1 MGFTS
6 ISTYSYRN
14 LQNQRVS
21 LKARRIFLVGEN
33 GQGKS
38 NFLEAVYLLSYGSS
52 FRTNRENELITHGT
66 REMALNG
73 RYARPEEDYI
83 EGSVAFKLSRAG
95 RPGQT
100 IGAVGEAGSS
110 TPAPD
115 EVPDSNTAPAA
126 AANAQTAQN
135 PKNAAPAASTTPS
148 KEKTK
153 EKIIEL
159 DGTRIHD
166 RKQLISHLPA
176 IVFSHDDIYF
186 VNGPPERRRWFF
198 NQTLSLFD
206 PLFIDTLRDYR
217 KILKMRNLALKDQ
230 RRDLIPIY
238 DQQLATAGLEIQRR
252 RADLINDFNRV
263 VAPIFEQVSTISEP
277 LTIEYR
283 PSWPAGPSTASRPA
297 NIAGATAAGLASDAA
312 KNASTA
318 AAPSALNQNPNQ
330 NPKPNPDPA
339 HAPKEAPDGIDQV
352 CRLLE
357 EKREQDLLYGTT
369 SSGPHR
375 DRFIFRLAGSD
386 FARIASTGQLRLMS
400 LILRI
405 GQCRYF
411 SEKTGR
417 RPILL
422 LDDVLLELDSE
433 RRKRFLA
440 QLPEYE
446 QAFFTF
452 LPDEKYLELAG
463 TTGNTAATG
472 TAGSTGRGPAPGEPN
487 APNEP
492 NAPESPESPEH
503 IEPTAVYWVENG
515 WIQKMNTTSTPSPT
529 GPTSTEGP
537 PGATEPT
544 PTNKA
549 ASTNNPPAS
558 QQGPTSS
565 TAKPTNP
572 TPPNETGPTK

>member
-6 ISTYSYRN
+6 ITTYSYRN
-14 LQNQRVS
+14 LQNQRVP

-52 FRTNRENELITHGT
+52 FRTNRENELISHGR

-83 EGSVAFKLSRAG
+83 EGTVAFKLGRAG
-95 RPGQT
+95 QAASVAGIT
-100 IGAVGEAGSS
+100 TSSAGETPSIAGSS
-110 TPAPD
+110 LAAGAT
-115 EVPDSNTAPAA
+115 VNTA
-126 AANAQTAQN
+126 
-135 PKNAAPAASTTPS
+135 
-148 KEKTK
+148 K

-238 DQQLATAGLEIQRR
+238 DQQLAAAGLEIQRR
-252 RADLINDFNRV
+252 RAELINDFNRV
-263 VAPIFEQVSTISEP
+263 VAPIFEKVSTISEP
-277 LTIEYR
+277 LSIEYR
-283 PSWPAGPSTASRPA
+283 PSWPT
-297 NIAGATAAGLASDAA
+297 
-312 KNASTA
+312 
-318 AAPSALNQNPNQ
+318 
-330 NPKPNPDPA
+330 
-339 HAPKEAPDGIDQV
+339 GIDQV

-375 DRFIFRLAGSD
+375 DRFVFRLAGTD

-405 GQCRYF
+405 GQSRYF

-422 LDDVLLELDSE
+422 LDDVLLELDGE

-452 LPDEKYLELAG
+452 LPDEKYLELADS
-463 TTGNTAATG
+463 TGATG
-472 TAGSTGRGPAPGEPN
+472 TAGTAGTADHAPAPSAPG
-487 APNEP
+487 APNDL
-492 NAPESPESPEH
+492 
-503 IEPTAVYWVENG
+503 TAVYWVENG
-515 WIQKMNTTSTPSPT
+515 WIKKMN
-529 GPTSTEGP
+529 
-537 PGATEPT
+537 
-544 PTNKA
+544 
-549 ASTNNPPAS
+549 
-558 QQGPTSS
+558 
-565 TAKPTNP
+565 
-572 TPPNETGPTK
+572 ETK

>member
-1 MGFTS
+1 
-6 ISTYSYRN
+6 
-14 LQNQRVS
+14 VP

-52 FRTNRENELITHGT
+52 FRTSRENELITHGK

-73 RYARPEEDYI
+73 RYARPEENYI
-83 EGSVAFKLSRAG
+83 EGSVAFKLG
-95 RPGQT
+95 RVGG
-100 IGAVGEAGSS
+100 GASGYAATA
-110 TPAPD
+110 TPAPAK
-115 EVPDSNTAPAA
+115 SG
-126 AANAQTAQN
+126 
-135 PKNAAPAASTTPS
+135 
-148 KEKTK
+148 KEKT
-153 EKIIEL
+153 IEL
-159 DGTRIHD
+159 DGTRIYD

-238 DQQLATAGLEIQRR
+238 DQQLAAAGLEIQRR
-252 RADLINDFNRV
+252 RADLIGDFNRV
-263 VAPIFEQVSTISEP
+263 VAPIFEKVSTISEP
-277 LTIEYR
+277 LSIEYR
-283 PSWPAGPSTASRPA
+283 PSWPA
-297 NIAGATAAGLASDAA
+297 
-312 KNASTA
+312 
-318 AAPSALNQNPNQ
+318 
-330 NPKPNPDPA
+330 
-339 HAPKEAPDGIDQV
+339 GIDQV

-375 DRFIFRLAGSD
+375 DRFIFRLAGTD

-463 TTGNTAATG
+463 TTGQ
-472 TAGSTGRGPAPGEPN
+472 GPSPHA
-487 APNEP
+487 
-492 NAPESPESPEH
+492 PESPEH

-515 WIQKMNTTSTPSPT
+515 WIQKMNETNTATNRAPPPSLKPPAPSPT
-529 GPTSTEGP
+529 GPNSAAAPPKPPKASAKSSKPTSTTPKSTAPTNTTASSPAGNNSP
-537 PGATEPT
+537 ASTSPPT
-544 PTNKA
+544 PAPATSA
-549 ASTNNPPAS
+549 TAS
-558 QQGPTSS
+558 SS
-565 TAKPTNP
+565 SKPT
-572 TPPNETGPTK
+572 TPAGSSSSK